1 MIDKAVQQ
9 SQNVVVVEGGVVRPP
24 LLIIVVLLK
33 ERQLEGV
40 EQWKQLLLPRFLLL
54 GIVPVDIVLEGP
66 PQGYWLHQ
74 LLLPQL
80 DVLPPL
86 VEEDV
91 GRIPLVIV
99 HELPHLLEALQLVHL
114 AVVVADP
121 LGLRLVAVLAE
132 GEVVPGIGRG
142 PLREDKPTLWMMME

>member
-1 MIDKAVQQ
+1 MR
-9 SQNVVVVEGGVVRPP
+9 SP
-24 LLIIVVLLK
+24 LLIIVVLPE

-40 EQWKQLLLPRFLLL
+40 EQRKHLLLPRLLLL
-54 GIVPVDIVLEGP
+54 GVVPVDVVLEGP
-66 PQGYWLHQ
+66 SQGDWLHQ

-91 GRIPLVIV
+91 GRVPLVVV
-99 HELPHLLEALQLVHL
+99 HELSHLLEALQLVHL

-132 GEVVPGIGRG
+132 GEVVPGIGRR
-142 PLREDKPTLWMMME
+142 PLP